1 MVQEELAEANSPL
14 TEEIDTLLVEAQKL
28 LEIINLFVKHSDGED
43 KSDFQKLFS
52 TIPHSTNFS
61 ITNIIL
67 NCDSL
72 LEAEECTNEL
82 ELTEDIRKIKL
93 AALRLQGLVNNIESI
108 FTNFLESLN
117 PGNETGLS
125 PDSIF
130 SSSSNTNEISL
141 GNIKTNGV
149 DSRELLKGKI
159 LVVDDNPSNLDL
171 FFQHLTRKGHVV
183 TTCLSAKD
191 ALDLLQSQ
199 NYDLILL
206 DLLMPETNGDQF
218 LEYLKTSVEFQHI
231 PVIIVS
237 ALDEFESIIRCI
249 EMGAEDFLPKPFDP
263 VLLKARIGSS
273 LEKSVYGI
281 KKSYIP
287 NRWKPSQK

>member
-1 MVQEELAEANSPL
+1 MMNPSINSVDIESATAFIRHELRTPINAIVGYGEMVQEELAEANSPL

-108 FTNFLESLN
+108 FTNFFRIIKSRQWN
-117 PGNETGLS
+117 R
-125 PDSIF
+125 SI
-130 SSSSNTNEISL
+130 
-141 GNIKTNGV
+141 
-149 DSRELLKGKI
+149 
-159 LVVDDNPSNLDL
+159 P
-171 FFQHLTRKGHVV
+171 
-183 TTCLSAKD
+183 
-191 ALDLLQSQ
+191 
-199 NYDLILL
+199 
-206 DLLMPETNGDQF
+206 
-218 LEYLKTSVEFQHI
+218 
-231 PVIIVS
+231 
-237 ALDEFESIIRCI
+237 
-249 EMGAEDFLPKPFDP
+249 
-263 VLLKARIGSS
+263 
-273 LEKSVYGI
+273 
-281 KKSYIP
+281 
-287 NRWKPSQK
+287 